1 MLVAVL
7 SCAAGPVS
15 LAVLV
20 TPSLGRHSRQ
30 WKQMQPWPKPCC
42 SGLVATVP
50 HTAEAGAGESLPQFP
65 KLKWN

>member
-1 MLVAVL
+1 MYLLSRALWGGGGFCVLVAVL

-20 TPSLGRHSRQ
+20 TPSLGRHGRQ

-42 SGLVATVP
+42 SGGGGNSAS
-50 HTAEAGAGESLPQFP
+50 HS
-65 KLKWN
+65 